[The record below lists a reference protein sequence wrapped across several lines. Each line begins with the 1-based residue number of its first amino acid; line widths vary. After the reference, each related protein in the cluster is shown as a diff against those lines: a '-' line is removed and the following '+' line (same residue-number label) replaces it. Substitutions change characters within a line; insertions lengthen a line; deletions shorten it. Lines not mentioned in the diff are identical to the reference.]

1 MLVLEIEFLTGRYV
15 SQEYD
20 DRQIAEWPP
29 HPARVFSALVAV
41 HYEDP
46 QAAEDVGLERKAL
59 EWLAG
64 QRAPSIYA
72 SDAARRNVLDVFVP
86 TNDKS
91 VKPGVGDVVLES
103 LVANEERAR
112 AAARR
117 KLDQL
122 SRSASE
128 PVTPSEDQYTTLV
141 AEIEAIENRL
151 EADEISSLGP
161 SLNQLAD
168 RARDM
173 VRNRPSELLART
185 VKSAARLDR
194 SNKEKL
200 KKQLT
205 TLKRGLRPGKE
216 ILKRALSV
224 LPAAAERKQARTFP
238 SVCPDDP
245 IVHMAWDASPTTAIR
260 RALDGLAARVTRL
273 GHSSSLVRLAWVETP
288 RAPTWIP
295 DPQGELTL
303 RWVEEPRPDA
313 EGNVIAATGQLAALE
328 AAFELHRGTANR
340 VLPFVPVNYRRCDV
354 PRPAAVP
361 ESNVFGSDW
370 VVFEL
375 LGRSRLPIERVVDA
389 AVALRGAVLRRAHE
403 ELCGCDLW
411 QDRSRP
417 PSCAEAQDCYRKLP
431 TVLTGHESDCSP
443 AGRPHVAFVALPFV
457 GFPHADG
464 SILGVAAIL
473 PRGLTGGDRRT
484 VLRALGGVA
493 RLTLA
498 PGLTFEVRRVAEP
511 RPRLRTLDPLLWAR
525 EGVVWGTVT
534 PILLDRF
541 PGNLRSRNA
550 DASLRAEREAE
561 SAIVEACERIG
572 LPRPRA
578 VSLTAPCFH
587 GSVTAERFRRRDR
600 RGLPPRV
607 RVHALIDF
615 GTAVRGPV
623 LLGAGRYV
631 GLGLCRPLL
640 EGRSS

>member
-1 MLVLEIEFLTGRYV
+1 M
-15 SQEYD
+15 
-20 DRQIAEWPP
+20 A
-29 HPARVFSALVAV
+29 H
-41 HYEDP
+41 
-46 QAAEDVGLERKAL
+46 
-59 EWLAG
+59 
-64 QRAPSIYA
+64 QRPSK
-72 SDAARRNVLDVFVP
+72 L
-86 TNDKS
+86 
-91 VKPGVGDVVLES
+91 L
-103 LVANEERAR
+103 AR
-112 AAARR
+112 AAA
-117 KLDQL
+117 
-122 SRSASE
+122 
-128 PVTPSEDQYTTLV
+128 
-141 AEIEAIENRL
+141 
-151 EADEISSLGP
+151 
-161 SLNQLAD
+161 
-168 RARDM
+168 
-173 VRNRPSELLART
+173 
-185 VKSAARLDR
+185 SAARLDR
-194 SNKEKL
+194 GNKEKL

-205 TLKRGLRPGKE
+205 MLKRGLRPGKE
-216 ILKRALSV
+216 VVKRALSV

-238 SVCPDDP
+238 SVCPYDS
-245 IVHMAWDASPTTAIR
+245 IVHMAWDAVPTSAVW

-273 GHSSSLVRLAWVETP
+273 GHSASLVRLAWVETP

-295 DPQGELTL
+295 DPHGEHTL
-303 RWVEEPRPDA
+303 RWVEEPLRDG
-313 EGNVIAATGQLAALE
+313 EGNVIAGTGQLAALD
-328 AAFELHRGTANR
+328 AAFELHRGTASR
-340 VLPFVPVNYRRCDV
+340 VLPSVPVSYRRCDG
-354 PRPAAVP
+354 PQRPAAVP
-361 ESNVFGSDW
+361 RSNVFDSNW

-375 LGRSRLPIERVVDA
+375 LGSRRLPVVRAVDA
-389 AVALRGAVLRRAHE
+389 ALALRGAALRRAHD

-411 QDRSRP
+411 QDPSRP
-417 PSCAEAQDCYRKLP
+417 PSCAEVQECYKKLP
-431 TVLTGHESDCSP
+431 ALLTGHEHDCSR
-443 AGRPHVAFVALPFV
+443 ARRPHVAFVALPFV

-473 PRGLTGGDRRT
+473 PRRLTGEDRRS

-550 DASLRAEREAE
+550 DAALKAEREAE
-561 SAIVEACERIG
+561 SAILEACERIG
-572 LPRPRA
+572 VPRPRA

-587 GSVTAERFRRRDR
+587 GSVAAERFRRRDR

-640 EGRSS
+640 EGRSA

>member
-1 MLVLEIEFLTGRYV
+1 MFVLEIEFLTGRYV

-20 DRQIAEWPP
+20 DRQTAEWPP

-46 QAAEDVGLERKAL
+46 PSGEDARREREAL
-59 EWLAG
+59 KWLAG
-64 QRAPSIYA
+64 QPAPSIYA
-72 SDAARRNVLDVFVP
+72 SEATRRHVLDVFVP

-91 VKPGVGDVVLES
+91 VFGEVSHVVNELIDAEGRGD
-103 LVANEERAR
+103 AR
-112 AAARR
+112 TAKAKRKRLAKLSGEAA
-117 KLDQL
+117 
-122 SRSASE
+122 S
-128 PVTPSEDQYTTLV
+128 P
-141 AEIEAIENRL
+141 
-151 EADEISSLGP
+151 
-161 SLNQLAD
+161 
-168 RARDM
+168 
-173 VRNRPSELLART
+173 VRNA
-185 VKSAARLDR
+185 
-194 SNKEKL
+194 
-200 KKQLT
+200 
-205 TLKRGLRPGKE
+205 GKE
-216 ILKRALSV
+216 VRKRALAV

-245 IVHMAWDASPTTAIR
+245 IVHVAWDASPTAAVR
-260 RALDGLAARVTRL
+260 HALDGLAARVTRL
-273 GHSSSLVRLAWVETP
+273 GHSSSLVRLAWVQTP

-303 RWVEEPRPDA
+303 RWVEEPLRDGQ
-313 EGNVIAATGQLAALE
+313 GNVMAGTGQLAALN
-328 AAFELHRGTANR
+328 AAFDLHRGTANR
-340 VLPFVPVNYRRCDV
+340 VLPFVPVNYRRHDAV
-354 PRPAAVP
+354 PPAAVP
-361 ESNVFGSDW
+361 ESTVFGSDW

-375 LGRSRLPIERVVDA
+375 LGRSRLPVERAVDA
-389 AVALRGAVLRRAHE
+389 AVALRGAALRRAHD
-403 ELCGCDLW
+403 ELCGCNVW
-411 QDRSRP
+411 RHRSRP

-431 TVLTGHESDCSP
+431 AVLTGHEHDCSR
-443 AGRPHVAFVALPFV
+443 ARRLHVAFVALPFV

-473 PRGLTGGDRRT
+473 PRGLTGGDRRA
-484 VLRALGGVA
+484 VLRALGRVD

-498 PGLTFEVRRVAEP
+498 PALTFEVRRVAEP
-511 RPRLRTLDPLLWAR
+511 RPRLRTLDPLLWVR
-525 EGVVWGTVT
+525 EGIVWGTVT

-550 DASLRAEREAE
+550 DTALKAEREAE
-561 SAIVEACERIG
+561 TAILEACERIG

-587 GSVTAERFRRRDR
+587 GSVAAERFRRRDR

-615 GTAVRGPV
+615 GTEVRGPV

>member
-20 DRQIAEWPP
+20 DRQFAEWPP

-46 QAAEDVGLERKAL
+46 LSAEDARHEREAL

-64 QRAPSIYA
+64 QPAPSIYA
-72 SDAARRNVLDVFVP
+72 SDAARRHVVDVFVP

-91 VKPGVGDVVLES
+91 VFPQVSYVVNELIDAESRGD
-103 LVANEERAR
+103 ATTAK
-112 AAARR
+112 AKR
-117 KLDQL
+117 K
-122 SRSASE
+122 
-128 PVTPSEDQYTTLV
+128 
-141 AEIEAIENRL
+141 
-151 EADEISSLGP
+151 
-161 SLNQLAD
+161 QLAKLSKKAGSSVPNAG
-168 RARDM
+168 RE
-173 VRNRPSELLART
+173 VR
-185 VKSAARLDR
+185 
-194 SNKEKL
+194 
-200 KKQLT
+200 
-205 TLKRGLRPGKE
+205 
-216 ILKRALSV
+216 KRALSV
-224 LPAAAERKQARTFP
+224 LPAAAERRQARTFP

-245 IVHMAWDASPTTAIR
+245 IVHIAWDASPIEAVR
-260 RALDGLAARVTRL
+260 RALDGLTARVTRL
-273 GHSSSLVRLAWVETP
+273 GHSSSLVRLACVETP

-295 DPQGELTL
+295 DPHGELTL
-303 RWVEEPRPDA
+303 RWVEEPRRDT
-313 EGNVIAATGQLAALE
+313 EGNLIAASGQLAVLD

-340 VLPFVPVNYRRCDV
+340 VLPFVPVNYRRCNAA
-354 PRPAAVP
+354 RPAGIP
-361 ESNVFGSDW
+361 ESNAFGSDW

-375 LGRSRLPIERVVDA
+375 LGRSRLPVERALDA
-389 AVALRGAVLRRAHE
+389 AVALRGATLRRAHD

-411 QDRSRP
+411 HNRSRP
-417 PSCAEAQDCYRKLP
+417 PSCAEAHDCYTKLP
-431 TVLTGHESDCSP
+431 AVLTGHEHDCSR
-443 AGRPHVAFVALPFV
+443 ARRPHVAFVALPFV

-473 PRGLTGGDRRT
+473 PRDLTGGDRRA
-484 VLRALGGVA
+484 VLRALGRVD

-498 PGLTFEVRRVAEP
+498 RGLTFEVRRLAEP
-511 RPRLRTLDPLLWAR
+511 RPRLRTLDPLLWVR

-550 DASLRAEREAE
+550 DAALKAEREAE
-561 SAIVEACERIG
+561 TAILEACERIG

-578 VSLTAPCFH
+578 VSLTAPCFR
-587 GSVTAERFRRRDR
+587 GSVAAERFRRRDR

-640 EGRSS
+640 EER